1 MRQASAYF
9 TVETNAASLFI
20 VFSFQTM
27 NCDHQKFES
36 TLLVGTTVL
45 QLFSPCEHIMIHMP
59 SHLNDIQGSL
69 RNMHPSESARE
80 PLSKMDPGSTVI
92 IQPSFGDTH
101 YQRSSPVRSTPR
113 PITIPMHNAQQ
124 RMIDERNIPG
134 HGSYI
139 DPNIEGSRKHMLSHP
154 SSQFEPPVSH
164 RRINSKEKAVSID
177 QKTGRTRQHHR
188 VDSGGLDMLSAA
200 ASVGL
205 GKEEF
210 DAVAYKQHPLSHA
223 QMADP
228 YRMHLPQLRHAGPHP
243 MLPYAPVSHFA
254 AYPMA
259 TGAPY
264 FAGVPGRPM
273 APYAYPPSEGHPR
286 MEERRASMEMMDRT
300 AEARHPST
308 SNQVAAAMAVGSG
321 ENAHQPNPGA
331 HHRKLS
337 SISLSALFGPAL
349 FNGNEPPA
357 SMHPLKVGHH
367 RATSSS
373 ISFLD
378 SMGDVDDT
386 FLRNLQAAD
395 ADVATELGVSG
406 PVAIRSDAKLATGG
420 TSKRV
425 RRKCS
430 VEGCANRVVQGGL
443 CITHGAKRKTC
454 KHPGCDKNVKKAG
467 LCSTHGPARKRC
479 DAEGCDKVAVQGG
492 KCISHGAKK
501 RVCLFDNCS
510 KQAILSGMCK
520 KHHDKATAEKLDLAS
535 GALCKEIKPK
545 SKRQHT
551 RGLSIFQEI
560 SADTVQCIL
569 NDDDNEKEGNGTHN
583 NW

>member
-1 MRQASAYF
+1 
-9 TVETNAASLFI
+9 
-20 VFSFQTM
+20 
-27 NCDHQKFES
+27 
-36 TLLVGTTVL
+36 
-45 QLFSPCEHIMIHMP
+45 MIHMP
-59 SHLNDIQGSL
+59 SQFNDIQGSL

-80 PLSKMDPGSTVI
+80 PLSKMDPGSAVI
-92 IQPSFGDTH
+92 IQPSFGDAH
-101 YQRSSPVRSTPR
+101 YQRSSPVRTTSR
-113 PITIPMHNAQQ
+113 PINIPMHDPRHQMMN
-124 RMIDERNIPG
+124 ERNVAV
-134 HGSYI
+134 HGSYS
-139 DPNIEGSRKHMLSHP
+139 DPTIEASRKHMLSHP
-154 SSQFEPPVSH
+154 SSQFAPPVSH
-164 RRINSKEKAVSID
+164 RRINSNGKAVPID
-177 QKTGRTRQHHR
+177 QKTSRTRQHHR

-200 ASVGL
+200 ASAGL

-210 DAVAYKQHPLSHA
+210 DAAVYKQHPLSQP

-228 YRMHLPQLRHAGPHP
+228 YRMHLSQLRHAGPHP
-243 MLPYAPVSHFA
+243 VMPYAPVSHFA
-254 AYPMA
+254 AYPMPP
-259 TGAPY
+259 GAPY
-264 FAGVPGRPM
+264 FAGMPGLPM
-273 APYAYPPSEGHPR
+273 APYAYPPSEAHPR
-286 MEERRASMEMMDRT
+286 MEERRGSMEMMERPAD
-300 AEARHPST
+300 ARIHSA
-308 SNQVAAAMAVGSG
+308 SNQPVAPAMGNG
-321 ENAHQPNPGA
+321 ENAQQANSGA

-337 SISLSALFGPAL
+337 SISLSALFGPTL
-349 FNGNEPPA
+349 FNGSEPPA

-395 ADVATELGVSG
+395 AEVATELGVPG
-406 PVAIRSDAKLATGG
+406 PVAVRSEAKLATGG
-420 TSKRV
+420 SSKRV

-501 RVCLFDNCS
+501 RVCLVDNCS
-510 KQAILSGMCK
+510 KQAILGGMCK

-535 GALCKEIKPK
+535 GVVCKEIKPK

-569 NDDDNEKEGNGTHN
+569 NDGENETEGNGNRN